1 MDYGKHRYEQSKKQG
16 KTAQQKRKEIRVSP
30 VTGLHD
36 LEVKIAQAR
45 KFLEHH
51 DKVFVK
57 VQFRGRQMQHIEE
70 GQRVIKMII
79 EKLADLSKVELAP
92 RLEGRQMNALLAPK

>member
-1 MDYGKHRYEQSKKQG
+1 MEVAPNAVPPVCKIMDYGKHRYEQSRKQG

-45 KFLEHH
+45 KFLAFLPGPL
-51 DKVFVK
+51 DAAL
-57 VQFRGRQMQHIEE
+57 RQLDA
-70 GQRVIKMII
+70 GQVTSFM
-79 EKLADLSKVELAP
+79 LGYC
-92 RLEGRQMNALLAPK
+92 RLLGA